1 MNSKVRK
8 GKEMEI
14 RNLITFIRIAEVR
27 NFSKAAEQLGYSQ
40 SAVTMQ
46 IKQLEKELHAQLFE
60 RIGRQVKL
68 TQAGERLLPHALDIL
83 KAVSQAENIVRE
95 PGDISGKIRIGTC
108 ESYVISVLPHVIMEL
123 QEICPHV
130 EVSTYTALVPDLFS
144 MLRQN
149 DIDILYFLDEKMY
162 FPEWIKVSEQPENI
176 YFVASAD
183 SPLAGEKQIPIE
195 RLLQEPL
202 YLTEKGIS
210 YRNPMEQFLASKG
223 YELHPFWEVGNT
235 DVITRF
241 LLQNRGI
248 SFLPEYV
255 VRDYIK
261 NGQLVVLDT
270 ECPDIVMWSQI
281 VHHRHKLVTPQ
292 LHLCMELMM
301 KYMGQSAYPANCHL

>member
-1 MNSKVRK
+1 
-8 GKEMEI
+8 
-14 RNLITFIRIAEVR
+14 
-27 NFSKAAEQLGYSQ
+27 
-40 SAVTMQ
+40 
-46 IKQLEKELHAQLFE
+46 
-60 RIGRQVKL
+60 
-68 TQAGERLLPHALDIL
+68 
-83 KAVSQAENIVRE
+83 
-95 PGDISGKIRIGTC
+95 
-108 ESYVISVLPHVIMEL
+108 MEL

-301 KYMGQSAYPANCHL
+301 KYMGQSAYPANRHL